1 MRTAF
6 IAEYVRSPFQPAHK
20 GKLRSVRPDDL
31 LASVVSELVR
41 RSGISPEQIEDLI
54 CGCAFPEAE
63 QGYNLGRQV
72 ALLAGLPVTSAGV
85 TVNRFCGSS
94 MQAVHQAVGAI
105 AIGAGDVMIA
115 AGVES
120 MSRVPM
126 LGFNPMFNP
135 ALEKMRSDVYVGMGS
150 TAEALVDKYQ
160 IDRQRQ
166 ESFAVESHR
175 RADNARANGSL
186 TAEIVPIETREGIVL
201 ADGCIRSGATVG
213 DLSTL
218 KPVFKQG
225 GSVTAGTSS
234 PLTDGAAALL
244 ITTEDVLETLG
255 VSERVAIRS
264 VAVSGCEPLT
274 MGYGPVPA
282 SRKALARAGIAI
294 SDLDVIESNEAFA
307 VQALVVSDQL
317 SLPGDRTNLDGGA
330 LAIGHPLGATG
341 ARIVGKTARLL
352 SRTNGRWGLAMQC
365 IGGGQ
370 GIATVLERL
379 K

>member
-1 MRTAF
+1 MRTAY

-135 ALEKMRSDVYVGMGS
+135 ALQKQRPDVYVGMGN

-160 IDRQRQ
+160 VARQRQ
-166 ESFAVESHR
+166 EEFAVQSHL
-175 RADNARANGSL
+175 RADIARGNGSL
-186 TAEIVPIETREGIVL
+186 SAEIVAIETAEGRVL
-201 ADGCIRSGATVG
+201 ADGCIRSGVTPA
-213 DLSTL
+213 DLATL

-244 ITTEDVLETLG
+244 ITTEEVLETLG

-282 SRKALARAGIAI
+282 ARKALSRAGIAI
-294 SDLDVIESNEAFA
+294 EDLDVIESNEAFA

-317 SLPGDRTNLDGGA
+317 GLPSDRTNRDGGA

-341 ARIVGKTARLL
+341 ARIVGKAAQLL

-370 GIATVLERL
+370 GIATVLERI

>member
-1 MRTAF
+1 MRAAF
-6 IAEYVRSPFQPAHK
+6 IAEYVRSPFQPAQK

-72 ALLAGLPVTSAGV
+72 ALLAGLPVTCAGV

-135 ALEKMRSDVYVGMGS
+135 ALQKLRPDVYVSMGC

-160 IDRQRQ
+160 IARQRQ
-166 ESFAVESHR
+166 EEFAVESHR
-175 RADNARANGSL
+175 RADHARANGCL
-186 TAEIVPIETREGIVL
+186 TAEIVPIETKEGTVL
-201 ADGCIRSGATVG
+201 ADGCIRSGATVE

-282 SRKALARAGIAI
+282 ARKALARAGIAI

-307 VQALVVSDQL
+307 VQALLVSDQL
-317 SLPGDRTNLDGGA
+317 GLPSDRTNVDGGA

-341 ARIVGKTARLL
+341 ARIVGKTAQLL
-352 SRTNGRWGLAMQC
+352 SRTNGKWGLAMQC